1 MRIKFNIHKTS
12 IYGMRI
18 KINIHKVEKF
28 FFNKEIGECNDTCYF
43 KDLI

>member
-18 KINIHKVEKF
+18 KINDHKVEKKISTRKSV
-28 FFNKEIGECNDTCYF
+28 NAMTLVILT
-43 KDLI
+43 I